1 MNIIT
6 ASEARKI
13 SKTVANI
20 ISSKAIEYVMN
31 EIKEA
36 CETGRGFTYFDAD
49 DTPNDIFNE
58 MKRPYFK
65 TSLEN
70 LGYGYICI
78 NWEDNIVP
86 SAIKIY
92 W

>member
-13 SKTVANI
+13 SETVANI
-20 ISSKAIEYVMN
+20 ISSKTIEYVMN

-36 CETGRGFTYFDAD
+36 CETGRGFTYFDED

-70 LGYGYICI
+70 LGYGYIYI
-78 NWEDNIVP
+78 DWEDDTV
-86 SAIKIY
+86 SSTIKIY